1 MTSPDDPRR
10 TQQWLTEYLNDGPT
24 LGQKLG
30 LGWDESLPRFVRD
43 INEVDEIAS
52 QNGYPDGG
60 RMQLIDYP
68 NGKHASRVLERIDS
82 VMSRAALSP
91 RLLIPASDGWRPQW
105 RSGTPQS
112 VEQSVFNVAV
122 ASVFDLAVAGELS
135 KIRECP
141 HCRKWFVAA
150 KKGKSQRFCS
160 ENCRSSA
167 WRTTSSGRES
177 RREYMREYM
186 RRRRYRAQRH
196 TKFERKQLAG
206 KGK

>member
-1 MTSPDDPRR
+1 MRRLTEKIKARMTSPDDPRR

-60 RMQLIDYP
+60 RMQLID
-68 NGKHASRVLERIDS
+68 S

-122 ASVFDLAVAGELS
+122 ASVFD
-135 KIRECP
+135 
-141 HCRKWFVAA
+141 
-150 KKGKSQRFCS
+150 
-160 ENCRSSA
+160 
-167 WRTTSSGRES
+167 
-177 RREYMREYM
+177 
-186 RRRRYRAQRH
+186 
-196 TKFERKQLAG
+196 
-206 KGK
+206 